1 VVAVIALSTAYYF
14 LYGPFET
21 ASPAFIREQLGG
33 GTGAYSLL
41 WSSFGLGAIATVPL
55 APRLARGRPGR
66 ANAIGTL
73 TWGMVMLPLVAVHS
87 TLAAAGLFLLGGAVW
102 GPYSAVETSALQRWV
117 TPSRHGAVFGLQ
129 RSLLG
134 TAAPLGSAA
143 GALAVQFAPPNG
155 VLAISAGACAA
166 AGLCALSNHDL
177 RRAR

>member
-1 VVAVIALSTAYYF
+1 
-14 LYGPFET
+14 
-21 ASPAFIREQLGG
+21 
-33 GTGAYSLL
+33 
-41 WSSFGLGAIATVPL
+41 
-55 APRLARGRPGR
+55 
-66 ANAIGTL
+66 
-73 TWGMVMLPLVAVHS
+73 MVMLPLVAVHS